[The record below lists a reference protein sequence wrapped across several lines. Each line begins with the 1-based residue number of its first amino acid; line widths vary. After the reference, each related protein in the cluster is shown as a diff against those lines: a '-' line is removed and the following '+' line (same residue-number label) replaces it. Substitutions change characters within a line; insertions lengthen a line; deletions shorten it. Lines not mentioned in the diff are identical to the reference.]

1 MFDYLNERFFGVVLG
16 KIKLITLKIDKN
28 GQKWTK
34 NSKNRLKST
43 KITKKRHSAKMG
55 SKNLFLKKIFKN
67 LKKLNEIDVLAN
79 FHKNICIFH
88 NSGGFSIF

>member
-1 MFDYLNERFFGVVLG
+1 
-16 KIKLITLKIDKN
+16 
-28 GQKWTK
+28 
-34 NSKNRLKST
+34 
-43 KITKKRHSAKMG
+43 MG

-88 NSGGFSIF
+88 NLGAFSIFLILLRHIPRNCQISMGGSAKEAVKFQIQ